1 MVKKPRTYRKKARK
15 DYLAVA
21 RNRKPSQ
28 SKIREG
34 IKKQLEYVRRNL
46 KNIDKLIEKGCSLSK
61 LSDKQYKNLLVITE
75 LYRQQLQMYEQNERR
90 IDDRIVSIN
99 QPHIRPIIRGKAGK
113 NVEFGAKI
121 SASCYDG
128 FVFLDHL
135 SWDNFNESQDLI
147 PQIEKYFEKTGYYP
161 ESVHADKIYRTR
173 ENRKWCKERG
183 IRMSGP
189 PLGRPK
195 NNVSKL
201 DKKQAAEDEKI
212 RNQIEGK
219 FGNAKRKYSLNRVMT
234 KLSHTS
240 ETSIAITFLVM
251 NLSTLLRQV
260 MRIFLSFF
268 VKNVLWGVCDYENL
282 SFLEK
287 KESKVI

>member
-1 MVKKPRTYRKKARK
+1 M
-15 DYLAVA
+15 
-21 RNRKPSQ
+21 
-28 SKIREG
+28 G
-34 IKKQLEYVRRNL
+34 
-46 KNIDKLIEKGCSLSK
+46 
-61 LSDKQYKNLLVITE
+61 
-75 LYRQQLQMYEQNERR
+75 M
-90 IDDRIVSIN
+90 
-99 QPHIRPIIRGKAGK
+99 
-113 NVEFGAKI
+113 
-121 SASCYDG
+121 SA
-128 FVFLDHL
+128 
-135 SWDNFNESQDLI
+135 DNFK
-147 PQIEKYFEKTGYYP
+147 PY
-161 ESVHADKIYRTR
+161 
-173 ENRKWCKERG
+173 RKWCKERG
-183 IRMSGP
+183 IRMSRP

-195 NNVSKL
+195 NNISKL

-268 VKNVLWGVCDYENL
+268 VKNVLWGVSDYENL

-287 KESKVI
+287 RESKVI